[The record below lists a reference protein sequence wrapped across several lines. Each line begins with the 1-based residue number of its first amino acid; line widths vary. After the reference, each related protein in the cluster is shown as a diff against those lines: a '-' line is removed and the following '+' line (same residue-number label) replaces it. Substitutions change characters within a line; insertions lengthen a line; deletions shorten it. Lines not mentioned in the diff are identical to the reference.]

1 MNTLVSDNIALGR
14 NAEPVA
20 FDVVR
25 SMPRRVVGF
34 ATMVETGLP
43 LEALEPSIAEVA
55 ENTAFRL
62 ASLEITDENPAEG
75 GRLVRAEFVQR
86 ATFGTTGDTQI
97 FALLRD
103 LAVRH
108 RWNGVV
114 KHLAR

>member
-1 MNTLVSDNIALGR
+1 MNTHVSDNIVLNR
-14 NAEPVA
+14 NAEPVV

-25 SMPRRVVGF
+25 SLPRRVTGF

-43 LEALEPSIAEVA
+43 LEALETSIAEVA
-55 ENTAFRL
+55 QNTAFRL
-62 ASLEITDENPAEG
+62 ASLEIIDENPAEG

-86 ATFGTTGDTQI
+86 ATCGSTGDTQI
-97 FALLRD
+97 FALLRE

-108 RWNGVV
+108 RWNGIV